1 MSFTVYKSSAG
12 SGKTFTLVKEYLK
25 LVLNDPRVFRH
36 ILAIT
41 FTNKAA
47 SEMKQRILEALFG
60 IGQSDEKELSGTVRI
75 MFEQILNET
84 GMSEEMIRENAR
96 TVCTLILH
104 QYNDFAISTIDSF
117 VHRVIRSFSF
127 DLHLPMNF
135 EVELETEEVLRK
147 AIDMLISRVGH
158 DQKLTDLLVSF
169 VKSKTDDEKS
179 WRIEE
184 DLFNV
189 ARQLLNEDSQV
200 HIQKLQDLTL
210 DQFSEINKK
219 IISFLSRVER
229 LWQETAEEAS
239 NLIEQSGIPLDAFYR
254 GKSGIGGYFYRV
266 ARGRFDAI
274 NPNRYV
280 IATVEEDNWYAGKSD
295 GPDRSKIDAIK
306 PRLIEAYNTLG
317 KSIGRDYKRYV
328 LFSEI
333 LKNIYPLAILNEIEK
348 IVQDYKAAN
357 GILLISEFNRKI
369 ADIALN
375 EPVPFIYERLG
386 EKYRHFM
393 VDEFQDTSILQ
404 WQNLLPLIEN
414 SLGEGHF
421 NMVVGDA
428 KQAIYRWRSGEVE
441 QFVVLPA
448 VYKNTDKP
456 FAKAREEALKRNYNG
471 QSLIH
476 NYRSR
481 ISVVEF
487 NNDFFESLSATLG
500 SGYQD
505 IYQDVRQ
512 KANPSKSGGYVEI
525 TFFDKD
531 EETVDFSN
539 FNRSKIFEIIR
550 DVETRGYNW
559 EDIAIL
565 CRNNKNAAFI
575 AGELLNAG
583 IKVVS
588 SESLLLSNSV
598 QVRLILAVARFVLN
612 PADQIARVEI
622 VNWLVN
628 HGSCNPDP
636 VEAFRE
642 FGLLTGETDPEDNH
656 HARFIPALRKAGIDF
671 KLPELYALTTY
682 EFCEKITRL
691 FKLAEKPDGYVTFF
705 LDAVLQQENKLPFG
719 LQELIRWWDDE
730 KEKLSVI
737 LPEKLNAVRV
747 MTIHKSKGLEFPV
760 VIYPFAS
767 EKVRNTKNKLW
778 IDPAD
783 PLLPDLN
790 SALVNTSVNLQKTDF
805 AALYEEEASKS
816 LLDLMNLLYVVM
828 TRAED
833 RLYVIASQPPEK
845 DGSSQSVPRLL
856 KQFLKNQQQWEES
869 RPVYFFGDPETC
881 NDRIKREVQ
890 GFRLDHYHSAD
901 WRDRIRL
908 KFHSANYWDHAEV
921 KPGREWGML
930 VHSVLA
936 EIDTPGDIGP
946 VLERFYLDGVISREE
961 ASGLS
966 VTIRQF
972 IQKPGVSRFFEEGL
986 ELRKEVDI
994 LLPGGQS
1001 LRPDRIIIEK
1011 EKVTVVDFKTG
1022 SKHPSHIDQLK
1033 IYKETLQ
1040 RMGYAEVE
1048 GCLLYVH
1055 EEEPV
1060 LQV

>member
-25 LVLNDPRVFRH
+25 LVLNDPKVFRH

-60 IGQSDEKELSGTVRI
+60 IGQSEDTELSGTVRI
-75 MFEQILNET
+75 MFEQVIKET

-147 AIDMLISRVGH
+147 AIEVLISRVGH

-169 VKSKTDDEKS
+169 VKSKTDEEKS

-274 NPNRYV
+274 NPNTYV

-295 GPDRSKIDAIK
+295 GTDRSKIDAIK
-306 PRLIEAYNTLG
+306 PRLIDAYNSLS
-317 KSIGRDYKRYV
+317 KSIGREYKRYV

-333 LKNIYPLAILNEIEK
+333 LKNIYPLAILNEVEK

-369 ADIALN
+369 AGIALN

-471 QSLIH
+471 QSLKH
-476 NYRSR
+476 NYRSG

-487 NNDFFESLSATLG
+487 NNAFFETVSSTLG
-500 SGYQD
+500 STYQD

-512 KANPSKSGGYVEI
+512 LANPSKQGGYVEI

-531 EETVDFSN
+531 EETDDFSN

-550 DVETRGYNW
+550 DVEARGYSW
-559 EDIAIL
+559 DDIAIL

-575 AGELLNAG
+575 AGELLKEG
-583 IKVVS
+583 IKVIS

-628 HGSCNPDP
+628 HGFCNPDP

-642 FGLLTGETDPEDNH
+642 FGLLTGEKDPDDNH
-656 HARFIPALRKAGIDF
+656 HARFIPALWKAGIDF

-682 EFCEKITRL
+682 EFCEEITRL

-833 RLYVIASQPPEK
+833 RLYVIATQPPEK

-856 KQFLKNQQQWEES
+856 KQFLKDQQQWEEN

-881 NDRIKREVQ
+881 NNRIKQEVQ
-890 GFRLDHYHSAD
+890 GSRLDHYHSAD

-921 KPGREWGML
+921 NPGREWGML

-936 EIDTPGDIGP
+936 EIDTPGDIEP

-1033 IYKETLQ
+1033 TYKETLQ
-1040 RMGYAEVE
+1040 QMGYGGVE